1 MEKIID
7 IVFPDL
13 DDKIVR
19 IKLDDTLS
27 PKTFKAILDNLPV
40 EVSINKWGEELYT
53 DRTTI
58 TVEQEDNAKTEVN
71 ELDVG
76 YWPEGNALCLF
87 YGPTPSSKNGKILAY
102 SPVNIIGKILDSSNK
117 QVILNQINERSK
129 VIIRESI

>member
-13 DDKIVR
+13 DGRNVR

-40 EVSINKWGEELYT
+40 EVSINKWGEELFT

-71 ELDVG
+71 ELDVA
-76 YWPEGNALCLF
+76 YWPEGKALCLF
-87 YGPTPSSKNGKILAY
+87 YGPTPISKKGKILAY
-102 SPVNIIGKILDSSNK
+102 SPVNVIGKILDSSNK
-117 QVILNQINERSK
+117 HIILNQIKERSK